1 MSVSPEVLLIGLNVL
16 GTAGIWM
23 RLGSF
28 GKGIAELERRMHV
41 VEDWMRKHK

>member
-1 MSVSPEVLLIGLNVL
+1 MSVSPEILLIALNVI
-16 GTAGIWM
+16 GTAGIWA

-41 VEDWMRKHK
+41 VEGWMHKHN